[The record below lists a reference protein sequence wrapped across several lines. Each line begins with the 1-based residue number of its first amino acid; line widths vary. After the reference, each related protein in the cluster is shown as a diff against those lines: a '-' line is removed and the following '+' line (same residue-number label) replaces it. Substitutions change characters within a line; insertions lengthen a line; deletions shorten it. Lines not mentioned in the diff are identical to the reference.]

1 MVEYVVT
8 EYGAAVLVGKTVEER
23 AKELIRVSH
32 PKFKDELTFQA
43 KEMGLIV

>member
-1 MVEYVVT
+1 MDR
-8 EYGAAVLVGKTVEER
+8 AARRVAAEKRKEKKDAKKARARER
-23 AKELIRVSH
+23 MRH